1 MVILTNVRKW
11 FKIMDQAIE
20 KNGRDGFWDM
30 IGKSRDNFEGKKM
43 MMEMGE
49 E

>member
-1 MVILTNVRKW
+1 
-11 FKIMDQAIE
+11 MDHAIE
-20 KNGRDGFWDM
+20 KNGRTGRMEMFARM
-30 IGKSRDNFEGKKM
+30 RDNFEGKKM